1 MANGF
6 YHESIAD
13 AELERQLRDAI
24 LIIGSMQSDF
34 RILKHMLEDS
44 DSDAPEAA
52 KRILE
57 LRNAHGKTKQP
68 LNQAK
73 MNANEFNCDCVRI
86 STKNVPNRDALAASL
101 QRNPWDGGSY
111 KAEIWPGL
119 PVEIVQR
126 RQVSSA
132 QCVQGAR
139 LSHQFQGKPA
149 MWNMFLRGMRAL
161 HPAQTLLII

>member
-13 AELERQLRDAI
+13 AELERQLCDAI

-34 RILKHMLEDS
+34 RL
-44 DSDAPEAA
+44 AA
-52 KRILE
+52 KRILG

-86 STKNVPNRDALAASL
+86 STKNIPNRDALAASL

-111 KAEIWPGL
+111 KTEIWPGL

-126 RQVSSA
+126 RQASSA
-132 QCVQGAR
+132 QCVQGAK
-139 LSHQFQGKPA
+139 LSHPFQGKPVVL
-149 MWNMFLRGMRAL
+149 NMLFRGMRAL
-161 HPAQTLLII
+161 RPAQTILII